1 METATTVMAA
11 VVKVALHWWCG
22 DSGSDGGGGGV
33 MEVTVMAVT
42 EVARDLLITV
52 MLAAVK
58 VA

>member
-1 METATTVMAA
+1 MAA

-42 EVARDLLITV
+42 EVARDLQITL
-52 MLAAVK
+52 MQAAVK